1 MSKNISIIF
10 LFFICLN
17 FIESNNFLSFLQASD
32 SLKEAFKDKF
42 KVGTAIGPTELNAA
56 SSFIIQHFNSLTPAN
71 ELKPDSIINQQGCQ
85 QNGNNVNTQVWF
97 RDGITSLLRF
107 CEKNKISLRG
117 HTFCWHS
124 QTPDWFFRENF
135 QNNGNYVSKD
145 IMNQRLES
153 FIKNTFEIF
162 AKDFPQLDLYAYD
175 ICNEVF
181 VNGGGGLRP
190 ATESKWFQVYGDDSY
205 IINAFTYARK
215 YAPEKCK
222 LYLND
227 FNEYMPAKTQNIYDM
242 AMKLKELGII
252 DGIGMQSH
260 LDVGYPSAQL
270 YETAVNKFVST
281 GLDVQITELDIT
293 TNNEQAQAS
302 LYKEILSI
310 AVKNAE
316 HISAVVFWG
325 TQDENSWRRS
335 QNPLPFH
342 NGYKPK
348 QAYYSIMQVV
358 GQ

>member
-1 MSKNISIIF
+1 MNKKISILF

-17 FIESNNFLSFLQASD
+17 LIESDFLSFLEQSD

-42 KVGTAIGPTELNAA
+42 KVGTAIGPSELNAA
-56 SSFIIQHFNSLTPAN
+56 SNFIIKHFNSLTPAN

-85 QNGNNVNTQVWF
+85 QQGNNVNTQVWF

-107 CEKNKISLRG
+107 CEKK
-117 HTFCWHS
+117 
-124 QTPDWFFRENF
+124 
-135 QNNGNYVSKD
+135 NNGNYVTKD

-162 AKDFPQLDLYAYD
+162 AKDFPDLDLYAYD

-190 ATESKWFQVYGDDSY
+190 GTESKWMQVYGDDSY
-205 IINAFTYARK
+205 IQNAFTYARK
-215 YAPEKCK
+215 YAPANCK

-242 AMKLKELGII
+242 ALKLKELGVI

-260 LDVGYPSAQL
+260 LDVGYPSAQV
-270 YETAVNKFVST
+270 YETAVDKFVST

-302 LYKEILSI
+302 LYKEIFNI

-325 TQDENSWRRS
+325 TQDENSWRRQ

-342 NGYKPK
+342 NGYNPK
-348 QAYYSIMQVV
+348 QAYYSIMQVA

>member
-10 LFFICLN
+10 LLFICLN
-17 FIESNNFLSFLQASD
+17 FIESNDFLSFLQQSD

-42 KVGTAIGPTELNAA
+42 KVGTAIGPTEINAA
-56 SSFIIQHFNSLTPAN
+56 SNLIIKHFNSLTPAN

-85 QNGNNVNTQVWF
+85 QNGKNVNTQVWF

-162 AKDFPQLDLYAYD
+162 AKDFPNLDLYAYD

-190 ATESKWFQVYGDDSY
+190 GTESKWMQVYGDDSY
-205 IINAFTYARK
+205 IKNAFTYARK
-215 YAPEKCK
+215 YAPANCK

-242 AMKLKELGII
+242 AMKLKELGVI

-270 YETAVNKFVST
+270 YETAVNKFIST

-302 LYKEILSI
+302 LYKEIFKI

-342 NGYKPK
+342 NGYQPK
-348 QAYYSIMQVV
+348 QAYYSIMQVA